1 MRLPKHILPKYVL
14 TPGRP
19 FLYELPKN
27 EDEEFY
33 SFRWESL
40 PPQGMYF
47 FYESKSINW
56 VPTENQL
63 DAFKTKIKVVRKRL
77 NIFCVSHPN
86 KKQNLR

>member
-14 TPGRP
+14 TPGHP

-27 EDEEFY
+27 EEEEFY

-47 FYESKSINW
+47 FYESKAINW
-56 VPTENQL
+56 VPTEKQL
-63 DAFKTKIKVVRKRL
+63 DAFQISYHVRMKVDEIMEPTSASTEE
-77 NIFCVSHPN
+77 N
-86 KKQNLR
+86 Q